1 MMHTYENMRVQAIEA
16 IIEELEVYNDYYCD
30 LHNRV
35 FNEDWYII
43 GTARAKDALRE
54 YDVFDALELVQSYEK
69 DNFGEINTN
78 LGSPEELISM
88 VWYIIGDEIICE
100 MCEDIE
106 LFNENWNNEA
116 DEENNVKIIEAMKE
130 IYNI

>member
-1 MMHTYENMRVQAIEA
+1 MKHTYENMKDQAIEA
-16 IIEELEVYNDYYCD
+16 IMEELEVYDGYYCN

-88 VWYIIGDEIICE
+88 VWYIIGDEVIFE
-100 MCEDIE
+100 MGDIE
-106 LFNENWNNEA
+106 EFSDKWNDEA
-116 DEENNVKIIEAMKE
+116 DEETNAKILEAMKKM
-130 IYNI
+130 YNK